1 MGTLAPL
8 AEEPIS
14 EEEGISKRGQPFGIR
29 WLKKKLFR
37 RKSNMK
43 ALLSVMACPLSPVS
57 VPRKHPRAVAST
69 ADYIIQQ
76 FWATSGCGKME
87 SKAMV
92 KTMYAAG
99 RVAMAGKLDPNDGS
113 SSAQDGS
120 FVLWQMSPARWL
132 FDLKIA
138 GFQVAA
144 GSDGH
149 VAWRRT
155 PWLGAHAAK
164 GGVRPLRRLLQA
176 SGIAWAMR
184 PITIRFIWTMLSVQ
198 RWVWGYN
205 LQGLDST
212 TIAAVFSSA
221 RHVGH
226 KQIDEEECFVLRLE
240 ADHSRLSDQSDAA
253 VEIIQHAMLGYFGE
267 RSGLL
272 LHMEDSQLMRMQS
285 PGSQAVFWKTTISS
299 WMKDY
304 SPADGVMVA
313 RSGRSVVNL
322 EQFGAAG
329 DKNSSLSTI
338 MEEKWTIDDV
348 VFNVPG
354 LSAEF
359 FIPPRTLQSI
369 S

>member
-8 AEEPIS
+8 AEEPAS
-14 EEEGISKRGQPFGIR
+14 EEDEGMSKRGRGFGMR
-29 WLKKKLFR
+29 WLKKRLFR
-37 RKSNMK
+37 RKSNLK

-57 VPRKHPRAVAST
+57 FVPKHQSSVAST
-69 ADYIIQQ
+69 AEYIIQQ
-76 FWATSGCGKME
+76 FRATSGCGKME
-87 SKAMV
+87 SKAAA

-99 RVAMAGKLDPNDGS
+99 RVAMAGKLDPNDGAS
-113 SSAQDGS
+113 NSAEEGS

-132 FDLKIA
+132 FDLKLA

-155 PWLGAHAAK
+155 PWLAAHPAK
-164 GGVRPLRRLLQA
+164 GGVRPLRRL
-176 SGIAWAMR
+176 
-184 PITIRFIWTMLSVQ
+184 
-198 RWVWGYN
+198 

-240 ADHSRLSDQSDAA
+240 ADHYRLSDQSDAT
-253 VEIIQHAMLGYFGE
+253 VEIIQHAMLGCFGE

-272 LHMEDSQLMRMQS
+272 LHLEDSQLMRMQP
-285 PGSQAVFWKTTISS
+285 PGSQSVFWKTTISS

-322 EQFGAAG
+322 ERFGAAG
-329 DKNSSLSTI
+329 DKNSSSSAI

-359 FIPPRTLQSI
+359 FIPPKAMHSI

>member
-14 EEEGISKRGQPFGIR
+14 EEEGISKRGQPFGFR
-29 WLKKKLFR
+29 WLKKQLFR

-57 VPRKHPRAVAST
+57 APHKNPRAVAST

-99 RVAMAGKLDPNDGS
+99 RVAMAGKLDPSDGA
-113 SSAQDGS
+113 SSAQEGS

-132 FDLKIA
+132 FDLKLA

-176 SGIAWAMR
+176 SGI
-184 PITIRFIWTMLSVQ
+184 VQ
-198 RWVWGYN
+198 

-253 VEIIQHAMLGYFGE
+253 VEIIQHVMLGYFGE

-313 RSGRSVVNL
+313 RSGRSVVSL

-329 DKNSSLSTI
+329 DKSSSLSTI